1 MKRKG
6 KEEKQSNEKNGAG
19 ETCVYRQ
26 EENQKEEEYPERDK
40 KTAGTEAE
48 KMSEMLKKS
57 AYSRRLRR
65 NLFLLLGLSFFLTAI
80 SVAII
85 AAVFVSDYDPR
96 AAFLLFGVLV
106 LLGADSYMTAQYF
119 SFRKKSARA
128 RKVEPLSLCRKET
141 AFSRGIFCE
150 KRYAFE
156 ISYREGGVWKTG
168 MTRCMYSEKCAGRAE
183 ELFRK
188 GVLTVVLVP
197 ESEPENL
204 ILPDL

>member
-6 KEEKQSNEKNGAG
+6 KEEKESNGKNGAG

-26 EENQKEEEYPERDK
+26 GKKQKAEEYPEKDK
-40 KTAGTEAE
+40 KAAGTEAE
-48 KMSEMLKKS
+48 KMAETLKKS

-65 NLFLLLGLSFFLTAI
+65 NLFLLLGLSVFLTAI

-85 AAVFVSDYDPR
+85 VAAFVSDYDPR
-96 AAFLLFGVLV
+96 ATFLLFG
-106 LLGADSYMTAQYF
+106 LLILFGADSYMTAQYF

-141 AFSRGIFCE
+141 VFSRGIFRE